1 MKRIGLKLLNLNPV
15 KDRGDLNK
23 MMPWICNDFNNRPHI
38 SLNGLTP
45 NESYENVVLDS
56 ESLKELK
63 KIASQNRKMYNFKNR
78 CTTCKDEVLKQTG
91 IQMSYL
97 PI

>member
-1 MKRIGLKLLNLNPV
+1 MSNSLIEAHNKVLKYNYLYKMSV

-45 NESYENVVLDS
+45 NEGYENVVLDS

-78 CTTCKDEVLKQTG
+78 CTTCKDEVLK
-91 IQMSYL
+91 
-97 PI
+97 

>member
-1 MKRIGLKLLNLNPV
+1 MSNSLIEAHNKVLKYNYLYKMSV

-38 SLNGLTP
+38 SLNGSTP
-45 NESYENVVLDS
+45 NESYENVILDS

-63 KIASQNRKMYNFKNR
+63 KIASQSRKLYNFKNR
-78 CTTCKDEVLKQTG
+78 CSACSDEILK
-91 IQMSYL
+91 
-97 PI
+97 